1 MRITIVTQRDSKE
14 YSVKKKMIKT
24 QIEKKSTH
32 WKVEEYSRFNET
44 WPKCRYLIPTCVQ
57 WIMLV
62 CAHNAHPVNHLG
74 LSWYGFYKQV
84 WTYSNCCRVLPL
96 VFTRSKWW
104 KTTFD
109 VPIRLLF
116 VILRSWLFFLMC
128 MLWCCIYILWILH
141 YCCIWLHDIVV
152 SLCVCLLLLLLL
164 LLLLTLLY
172 EYVVLVT

>member
-32 WKVEEYSRFNET
+32 WKDEEYGRFNET
-44 WPKCRYLIPTCVQ
+44 WTKCRYLIPTCVQ

-62 CAHNAHPVNHLG
+62 CAHNAHPVNNLG

-116 VILRSWLFFLMC
+116 VILRSWLFLFFIVYVV
-128 MLWCCIYILWILH
+128 MLYIYLVN
-141 YCCIWLHDIVV
+141 IV
-152 SLCVCLLLLLLL
+152 LLLY
-164 LLLLTLLY
+164 LTAW
-172 EYVVLVT
+172 